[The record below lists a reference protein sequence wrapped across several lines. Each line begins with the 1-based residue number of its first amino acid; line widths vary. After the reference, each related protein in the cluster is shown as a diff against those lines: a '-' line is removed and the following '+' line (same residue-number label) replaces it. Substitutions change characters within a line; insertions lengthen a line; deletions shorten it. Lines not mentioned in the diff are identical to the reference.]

1 MKFSRQE
8 MKSTRWW
15 KRRNRNFLVRKWS
28 LRGHKSPEI
37 EIFSSG
43 NEVYEVMKAPKL
55 KFSRQEM
62 KSTRWWKRRNRN
74 FLVRKWTLRGDESAE
89 IEIFSSGNELYEV
102 MKAPKS
108 KFSRQEMNST
118 RWWKRRNRNFLVRK
132 WTLRGDE
139 SAKIEIFSSGNE
151 LYEVIKAPE
160 LKFSRQEMNSTR
172 WWSAEIEIFSSGNEV
187 YEVMKAPKLKFSRQE
202 MKSTRGWKRRNRN
215 FLVRKWSLRGDESA
229 EIEIFSSG
237 NEVYE
242 VMNAPKLKFSRQ
254 EMNSTR
260 WWKRRNWNFLV
271 RKEMNSTRWWKRR
284 NWNFFVRKWSLRGD
298 KSAEI
303 EIFSSGN
310 VLYEVIKML
319 KILFSRQK
327 TLSAR

>member
-1 MKFSRQE
+1 M
-8 MKSTRWW
+8 
-15 KRRNRNFLVRKWS
+15 
-28 LRGHKSPEI
+28 
-37 EIFSSG
+37 
-43 NEVYEVMKAPKL
+43 

-102 MKAPKS
+102 MKAPKL
-108 KFSRQEMNST
+108 KFFRQEMKST
-118 RWWKRRNRNFLVRK
+118 RWWKRRN
-132 WTLRGDE
+132 W
-139 SAKIEIFSSGNE
+139 
-151 LYEVIKAPE
+151 
-160 LKFSRQEMNSTR
+160 
-172 WWSAEIEIFSSGNEV
+172 
-187 YEVMKAPKLKFSRQE
+187 
-202 MKSTRGWKRRNRN
+202 N

-242 VMNAPKLKFSRQ
+242 VMKAPKLKFSRQ

-271 RKEMNSTRWWKRR
+271 RKWC
-284 NWNFFVRKWSLRGD
+284 LRGNNNV
-298 KSAEI
+298 EN
-303 EIFSSGN
+303 EIFSSN
-310 VLYEVIKML
+310 VVYEVIIML

-327 TLSAR
+327 NVVYEVIKLPSMKFSRQQMR